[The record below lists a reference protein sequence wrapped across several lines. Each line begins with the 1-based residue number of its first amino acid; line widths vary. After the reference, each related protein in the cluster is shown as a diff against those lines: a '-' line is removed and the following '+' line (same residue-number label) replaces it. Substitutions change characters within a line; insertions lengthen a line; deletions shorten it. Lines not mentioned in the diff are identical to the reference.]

1 MGRGSARRAR
11 ESTGIEDRMSTRS
24 TRSKGLDLD
33 SRVPASPQSSRKR
46 KPPASSSSGRPRSRH
61 HVQDS
66 ILPVDL
72 GTPDTAGTPDGGLER
87 GVSNSVS
94 TDVAPEIVVNTDDL
108 EMMDLQESDAMP
120 TPQDSLSMSSIHADP
135 QCLSKQLLAMSEKDN
150 NTRPSFTSSMSALSD
165 QSDLSSIL
173 SSLSSKA
180 TTPVDLDGPK
190 DILPPPPS
198 SVVVLQEEPS
208 QEEQGLDKDKEE
220 QSEGVK
226 EEQSGE
232 TQVVVCRE
240 PEENR
245 SGEAQTEICPQPQEE
260 QREEEAPRQTPKEQL
275 CEISTTPAIPQPKPS
290 LPPPPRPR
298 FRVRDGPNRRY
309 DVRPKNSIPTDLSPQ
324 EYAVQCI
331 GSAESSRFNPYALH
345 QEEYLMLRDHISL
358 AQITTYLNIRNG
370 ILRLWVR
377 NPTISI
383 TREEAIGCAKDS
395 RWFDVANLCFDW
407 LVRTGYINFGCCE
420 IRQSRKQQAIKEE
433 DTAGL
438 KRKTVVVIGAGVAGL
453 GCARQLQ
460 GLFMQYAKRFRE
472 RGEQPPKVVV
482 LEGRNR
488 VGGRVYSRPFRTRPA
503 VEPAALRGKRY
514 TAEMGG
520 MIVTGFERGNP
531 INILIRGQL
540 GLAYH
545 ALRSDATLI
554 TIYDSDGKPVDTAR
568 DQLVEKLYND
578 CLDRVSEYKWKLPLP
593 KLLQGNRDLIDDG
606 KDSFAELHKTISYVE
621 ETTAAQPHAPPV
633 SEQNIA
639 PRVDMVPV
647 SSDRVTGRIH
657 VEPGVPGA
665 TKASHKAKLMG
676 WSLQE
681 GIDEDTDIDLDPAT
695 KAPGATLGSV
705 LDDAILQ
712 YNGLVDICPQDMRLI
727 NWHIANLEYSNARN
741 LNQLSLEGWDMDVGN
756 EWEGRHSMI
765 VGGYQSLATGL
776 AQFPSPLDIQ
786 YKKAVRSIAA
796 LPPRPSSA
804 DGGKPRTEVG
814 DLYKIGCE
822 DGSVIEADYVVNSI
836 PLGVLKHGDVEFD
849 PPLPQWKTEAIDRL
863 GFGVLNKVVLVYDR
877 AFWEED
883 KDIFGVLRQP
893 QSGTSLD
900 PRDYSSRR
908 GRFFQWFNVTH
919 TSGMPTLL
927 ALMAGDAAFD
937 TEKAP
942 DGELVAEAT
951 DVLRSI
957 FGQSAVPEPTE
968 SIVTRWGSDRFA
980 RGSYS
985 SAGPAMRLDDY
996 DLTSRPVGDG
1006 HFFAGEHTSAT
1017 HPATVHG
1024 AYISGLRAASDVVNA
1039 MLGPI
1044 EVQRPLIVP
1053 KESAASALKRKA
1065 AEAARD
1071 PRTEALEAYEA
1082 RLWEHMRA
1090 RLGDYPLEPPKM
1102 TAKAHI
1108 LFIKA
1113 HFEAARQRCLDGR
1126 RPGKTPPS
1134 ASEVRSAAAKMW
1146 NAAGEEER
1154 RPFVEQ
1160 VTLLKERHA
1169 AAVREFAT
1177 KAEEYGRRAAEVTA
1191 EYEKKN
1197 PRPVFPE
1204 DPALVPAT
1212 GPGATPTASSSASPA
1227 ATEGRRAKRTSV
1239 GRYTE
1244 PDDDVAMAG

>member
-1 MGRGSARRAR
+1 MAEE
-11 ESTGIEDRMSTRS
+11 ESNTG
-24 TRSKGLDLD
+24 
-33 SRVPASPQSSRKR
+33 
-46 KPPASSSSGRPRSRH
+46 
-61 HVQDS
+61 
-66 ILPVDL
+66 
-72 GTPDTAGTPDGGLER
+72 
-87 GVSNSVS
+87 
-94 TDVAPEIVVNTDDL
+94 
-108 EMMDLQESDAMP
+108 
-120 TPQDSLSMSSIHADP
+120 
-135 QCLSKQLLAMSEKDN
+135 
-150 NTRPSFTSSMSALSD
+150 PSFASSMSALSE
-165 QSDLSSIL
+165 QSDLSSVP

-180 TTPVDLDGPK
+180 TTPVDLDGPQ
-190 DILPPPPS
+190 DITPS
-198 SVVVLQEEPS
+198 SIIAPQEEPV
-208 QEEQGLDKDKEE
+208 QEEEDACEEKQEQREGIKEEQGEE
-220 QSEGVK
+220 VQAE
-226 EEQSGE
+226 
-232 TQVVVCRE
+232 VCR
-240 PEENR
+240 
-245 SGEAQTEICPQPQEE
+245 TTQEE
-260 QREEEAPRQTPKEQL
+260 QREEPVADQTLNEQSR
-275 CEISTTPAIPQPKPS
+275 EISVPPARTEPEPS
-290 LPPPPRPR
+290 LPPTPRPI
-298 FRVRDGPNRRY
+298 FRVRDSANRRY

-331 GSAESSRFNPYALH
+331 GSAESSRLNPYALH
-345 QEEYLMLRDHISL
+345 QQEYLMLRDHISL

-395 RWFDVANLCFDW
+395 RWFDVANLCYDW
-407 LVRTGYINFGCCE
+407 LVRAGYINFGCCE
-420 IRQSRKQQAIKEE
+420 IRQSRKTQVFKEE
-433 DTAGL
+433 DSAAV
-438 KRKTVVVIGAGVAGL
+438 KRKTVVVIGAGMAGL
-453 GCARQLQ
+453 GCARQLH
-460 GLFMQYAKRFRE
+460 GLFVQYAKRFRE
-472 RGEQPPKVVV
+472 RGEQPPRVVV

-503 VEPAALRGKRY
+503 VEPAAFRGKRY

-531 INILIRGQL
+531 INILVRGQL

-593 KLLQGNRDLIDDG
+593 KLLQGNRDLMDDG
-606 KDSFAELHKTISYVE
+606 KDSFAELHKTISCVE
-621 ETTAAQPHAPPV
+621 EMTAAQPHAPPV

-676 WSLQE
+676 WTLQQ
-681 GIDEDTDIDLDPAT
+681 GVDEDRDVDLDPAT

-712 YNGLVDICPQDMRLI
+712 YNNLVDMCPQDMRLV

-786 YKKAVRSIAA
+786 YKKAVRSITA
-796 LPPRPSSA
+796 LPPSSSSA
-804 DGGKPRTEVG
+804 NGEEPRTVAG
-814 DLYKIGCE
+814 GLYKIRCE

-849 PPLPQWKTEAIDRL
+849 PPLPRWKTEAIERL
-863 GFGVLNKVVLVYDR
+863 GFGVLNKVVLMYDR

-893 QSGTSLD
+893 QSRTSVD

-908 GRFFQWFNVTH
+908 GRFFQWFNVTN

-937 TEKAP
+937 TEKTP
-942 DGELVAEAT
+942 NDELVAEAT

-968 SIVTRWGSDRFA
+968 SIVTRWASDRFA

-985 SAGPAMRLDDY
+985 SAGPMMKLDDY
-996 DLTSRPVGDG
+996 DLMSRPVGDG

-1024 AYISGLRAASDVVNA
+1024 AYLSGLRAASEVVNA

-1053 KESAASALKRKA
+1053 KESAASTLKRKA
-1065 AEAARD
+1065 AELARD
-1071 PRTEALEAYEA
+1071 PRKEALEAYEI
-1082 RLWEHMRA
+1082 RLWEHMRS

-1102 TAKAHI
+1102 TTKAHI
-1108 LFIKA
+1108 LFTKA
-1113 HFEAARQRCLDGR
+1113 NFEAARQKCLDGR
-1126 RPGKTPPS
+1126 RPGKAPPS
-1134 ASEVRSAAAKMW
+1134 ASEVRSMAAKMW

-1160 VTLLKERHA
+1160 VALLKEQHA
-1169 AAVREFAT
+1169 VAVREFVAR
-1177 KAEEYGRRAAEVTA
+1177 AEEYGRQAADITT
-1191 EYEKKN
+1191 EYEKEN
-1197 PRPVFPE
+1197 PRPAFPE
-1204 DPALVPAT
+1204 DAAAAAAAAAT
-1212 GPGATPTASSSASPA
+1212 GANTTPAASGPASPA
-1227 ATEGRRAKRTSV
+1227 ATEGRRAKKPSV
-1239 GRYTE
+1239 GSCAERGDEAAIT
-1244 PDDDVAMAG
+1244 D